1 MSKLI
6 LLVGPIASG
15 KSTFAKNMCACVKH
29 EVLIVNDD
37 AIVEC
42 VHGGDYGQY
51 TKELK
56 PLYKMIE
63 NTIVQMGLAAG
74 KTVIIDR
81 PNHSALSRKRFIGLA
96 KSLDAHVQAV
106 IFPRE
111 TPEIQASKRF
121 ASGNRGKSLAHWIKA
136 AKRHEEDYD
145 IVCFGEGIN
154 EITSC

>member
-15 KSTFAKNMCACVKH
+15 KSTYSRTLGALKDCV
-29 EVLIVNDD
+29 IVNDD

-42 VHGGDYGQY
+42 IHSGDYRQY
-51 TKELK
+51 NKELK

-63 NTIVQMGLAAG
+63 NIIVQMGLAAG
-74 KTVIIDR
+74 RTVIIDR
-81 PNHSALSRKRFIGLA
+81 PNHSALSRKRYIGLA
-96 KSLDAHVQAV
+96 KSLDATVKAV

-111 TPEIQASKRF
+111 HPNIHAHRRF
-121 ASGNRGKSLAHWIKA
+121 ESDNRGLPLDHWLRA
-136 AKRHEEDYD
+136 AKRHEEQYD

-154 EITSC
+154 EIVSA